1 MARVSNPE
9 KPRSRQ
15 VASPLI
21 RLDQVS
27 ANYIPEP
34 GEEPVHDSERSRHER
49 EAAALKL
56 YWDHL
61 VREMRAVD
69 YRLEELDALL
79 A

>member
-1 MARVSNPE
+1 M
-9 KPRSRQ
+9 
-15 VASPLI
+15 
-21 RLDQVS
+21 
-27 ANYIPEP
+27 
-34 GEEPVHDSERSRHER
+34 HDSERSRHER